1 MVITYMGGEC
11 FKVSQ
16 GELTIALNPP
26 SKDSSLKTSKFGSD
40 IVLST
45 LNHEDMNGVENASF
59 GEREPFAITGPG
71 EYEVRGVAV
80 RGFAGESE
88 YDGKK
93 SINTIYSIALEGMN
107 LCFLGAINNGDLPPA
122 AKQEL
127 DDIDVLFLP
136 IGGNGVLDHA
146 AAYKLAVQ
154 LEPKAIVPM
163 HYGELGGKDALK
175 AFLKEAG
182 SEDVKPIDKLTIKKK
197 DLDGKQGEIMVL
209 AV

>member
-16 GELTIALNPP
+16 GDLTIALNPP
-26 SKDSSLKTSKFGSD
+26 SKDSKLKTSKFGSD

-45 LNHEDMNGVENASF
+45 VNNEDMNGIENASF

-71 EYEVRGVAV
+71 EYEVKGVAV
-80 RGFAGESE
+80 RGFASESE

-107 LCFLGAINNGDLPPA
+107 LCFLGALSTTVLPQA

-136 IGGNGVLDHA
+136 IGGDGVLDHA

-154 LEPKAIVPM
+154 LEPKAIIPM

-182 SEDVKPIDKLTIKKK
+182 SEDVKPIDKLTAKRK
-197 DLDGKQGEIMVL
+197 DLEGKEGEIMVL